1 MVNDYFSQA
10 AIDFFLGNVT
20 SMVFDEF
27 ESTMMTKDPA
37 VSMQRMREQAIET
50 SQKIA
55 IEDPA
60 SEDFIGGWTL
70 LSPRASS
77 SSSSSSSPP
86 PPFRVAHSLSWFFRP
101 RFTV

>member
-77 SSSSSSSPP
+77 SSSPSP
-86 PPFRVAHSLSWFFRP
+86 
-101 RFTV
+101 